1 MTTQFEKSW
10 EPPEKLHF
18 MNTKAKTNIS
28 RRNPSQSF
36 HYDSARARPKLGQK
50 AAEIQPFGTI
60 AKLPNGL
67 SERVCRESVE
77 RLNQI
82 LADTMTLRDL
92 YKKQSFEPMSFRS
105 GFLPSIW
112 WTLLR

>member
-1 MTTQFEKSW
+1 
-10 EPPEKLHF
+10 